1 MPSLEWSID
10 ASTSRPLRTV
20 AHLSPAALGGALLLV
35 LGAGLVFVVTNPTV
49 LFSGPGLVLLL
60 LLVIGGPF
68 SLAYLWP
75 MLTDPEQRPSTAE
88 FAGAEGFPFSVRSV
102 SIAAASGAVVILGLV
117 VVGVPFEVVYWLV
130 VVCVFSPILV
140 AMATT
145 RGELDGEGLA
155 INRTEVPL
163 ARLRRVRS
171 ARLGD
176 HTVVWLSYVERTGLF
191 VPRLFVVPRS
201 KREAVLDRLDAG
213 VDADPAIEPP
223 DRAVQ
228 TVLLIGGA
236 LFLGVAALASVS
248 IDEPAIRLY
257 AAVVLGGIGAALGLA
272 GWRGI

>member
-49 LFSGPGLVLLL
+49 LLSGPGLVLLL
-60 LLVIGGPF
+60 LLVVGGPF

-75 MLTDPEQRPSTAE
+75 MLTDRTQRPSTAE

>member
-1 MPSLEWSID
+1 MSSLEWSID
-10 ASTSRPLRTV
+10 ASTSRALRIV

-35 LGAGLVFVVTNPTV
+35 LGAGLVFVVTNPRA
-49 LFSGPGLVLLL
+49 LLSGPGLFFLL

-75 MLTDPEQRPSTAE
+75 MLTDPEQRPSPAE
-88 FAGAEGFPFSVRSV
+88 FAGTEGFPFSVRSV
-102 SIAAASGAVVILGLV
+102 SIAAASGAIVILGLV
-117 VVGVPFEVVYWLV
+117 VLGVPFEVVYWLV
-130 VVCVFSPILV
+130 VACVFSPIIV
-140 AMATT
+140 AVITT
-145 RGELDGEGLA
+145 RGELDGEHLA

-163 ARLRRVRS
+163 VRLRRVRS
-171 ARLGD
+171 AHLGA

-191 VPRLFVVPRS
+191 VPRVFVVPES
-201 KREAVLDRLDAG
+201 EREAVLGRLDAG
-213 VDADPAIEPP
+213 VHADPAIEPP

-248 IDEPAIRLY
+248 IDEPAVRLY
-257 AAVVLGGIGAALGLA
+257 AAVVLGGIGAALVLA

>member
-10 ASTSRPLRTV
+10 ASTSRPLRVV
-20 AHLSPAALGGALLLV
+20 AHLSPAALGGALLLA
-35 LGAGLVFVVTNPTV
+35 LGAGLAFVVTNPRS
-49 LFSGPGLVLLL
+49 LLSGPALLFLL
-60 LLVIGGPF
+60 LLVVGGPA

-75 MLTDPEQRPSTAE
+75 MLTEPGQRPSPAE

-102 SIAAASGAVVILGLV
+102 SIAAVSGAVVILGLV

-130 VVCVFSPILV
+130 VACVFSPIIV
-140 AMATT
+140 AVATT
-145 RGELDGEGLA
+145 QGELDGDRLA

-163 ARLRRVRS
+163 TRVEKVRS

-191 VPRLFVVPRS
+191 VPRLFVVPEPE
-201 KREAVLDRLDAG
+201 REAVLAALERG
-213 VDADPAIEPP
+213 ADTVPAIEPP

-228 TVLLIGGA
+228 AVLLIGGA
-236 LFLGVAALASVS
+236 LFLGVATVAYVSV
-248 IDEPAIRLY
+248 DEPAVRLY
-257 AAVVLGGIGAALGLA
+257 AAVVLGGIGVALGLA